1 MPRQDFWNR
10 NRGRERSWDV
20 RDLRED
26 FGQADYS
33 RDYGF
38 DRRRRV
44 GYRNAAQTGGR
55 DDFGQADFSRDYEY
69 DPRSRTAVRREEM
82 HDQLRDERHHHEGD
96 ERGYRANERF
106 IDRDRRQ
113 DDRMHD
119 ERHHGERRL
128 DDPRTWFG
136 GGGAR
141 DRDRDGRDDR
151 YDRYDDRE
159 RRGRYDPDEQIWREV
174 CDRLA
179 GERRLDARDIEVDV
193 RGGEVTL
200 RGVVE
205 DRDQK
210 RRAEDLAEVAG
221 VVDVHNHLTIRGR
234 SMGESRGSAWRRGF
248 GLSG

>member
-1 MPRQDFWNR
+1 MPRQEFWNR
-10 NRGRERSWDV
+10 HRGRERSWDV

-26 FGQADYS
+26 YGQADYS

-82 HDQLRDERHHHEGD
+82 REQVRDDRHHVSD
-96 ERGYRANERF
+96 EHGYRANERF
-106 IDRDRRQ
+106 MDRDRRH
-113 DDRMHD
+113 DDRGRD
-119 ERHHGERRL
+119 LREHGERRL

-136 GGGAR
+136 GGR

-151 YDRYDDRE
+151 D

-179 GERRLDARDIEVDV
+179 DERRLDARDIEVDV

-200 RGVVE
+200 RGMVE

-221 VVDVHNHLTIRGR
+221 VVDVHNHLTIRNR
-234 SMGESRGSAWRRGF
+234 YAGEHRGSSWRRGF